1 MKRIFVALLYIL
13 SGICVYLGVSGI
25 AASAEEA
32 ADYTALGLQ
41 NEAVYTLKSDGSPFY
56 ISFGRQEG
64 RSSGEVARVS
74 WVMSEI
80 KTEADGTEKASFGTF
95 CSSKAEIASGW
106 GQDKAAADEEDVAY
120 ISVENNFYNLIVY
133 KDGASSAADYIVRS
147 GIYDYDQKS
156 MGNYSDG
163 ADSRYGFYFSGVKVE
178 MTFLVTFVFA
188 SDFTLYYSEG
198 VTVTECA
205 DKMNPPPEVVF
216 ENASPVLN
224 ASPYELLRHPIYN
237 KKICFIPF
245 MINVSDSETLVYYFD
260 EVTLNGEN
268 YDSAVKRDGSAYYL
282 VCALT
287 SEDKLVVSCGSR
299 IISFDEAEI
308 YDLIDVS
315 EKKSITFSEL
325 RRDDLVIGNIPN
337 RPNTA
342 FRFKYIT
349 PSASSWSG
357 GEINKFGIW
366 TSNDSIWSN
375 FGYIVT
381 FYNNTVRILS
391 GEEVEYA
398 SGSNINVKPN
408 NTIETVIGL
417 KKGYDEKGNY
427 IFNRIYVEVNGAEV
441 VHYDDYVRSTLGSA
455 IVGPYLDSA
464 AGKCTIEN
472 AYDVYELADASRAEG
487 ITAGFARY
495 VKSGGNAVVCFAES
509 EGRRLSFVKLNG
521 EDVTDRLAESGGVKI
536 LTIEGISEDC
546 ELSYGAEVAF
556 CAVRV
561 EETAG
566 VSPEYPSIVKYKGRA
581 EILFTLKKGLVLSSV
596 TVNGEDFTDGLNV
609 ENGVWRLMVPEVK
622 EDMVV
627 APTTEEKSFSL
638 SVEKA
643 DNAAVTLVT
652 ENVRAGTD
660 GAFTVS
666 PSEGYKIS
674 AVYANGEIMENTD
687 GVYYVEFVY
696 DDVRIKVET
705 IRYEEFVVPGGS
717 VKKGGPGTGLIVG
730 VTAGCIA
737 AAGAV
742 AAVVI
747 VIKKRRN

>member
-1 MKRIFVALLYIL
+1 MKKIVGALLCMAL
-13 SGICVYLGVSGI
+13 CVCVYLGLGYVSVSG
-25 AASAEEA
+25 EEHA
-32 ADYTALGLQ
+32 GYTAVALE
-41 NEAVYTLKSDGSPFY
+41 NEAVYTVKSDGAPFY
-56 ISFGRQEG
+56 FSFGRQDG
-64 RSSGEVARVS
+64 RASGEVARVS

-80 KTEADGTEKASFGTF
+80 KTETDETGKASFGTF
-95 CSSKAEIASGW
+95 CSSKEEIASGY
-106 GQDKAAADEEDVAY
+106 GQDKAVADEEDIAY
-120 ISVENNFYNLIVY
+120 ISVKNNFYNLIVY
-133 KDGASSAADYIVRS
+133 KNGPNSEANYIVRS

-156 MGNYSDG
+156 LGNYSDG
-163 ADSRYGFYFSGVKVE
+163 ADSRYGFYFTGVKVE

-198 VTVTECA
+198 VTVTEYA
-205 DKMNPPPEVVF
+205 EKMNPSPEVVF
-216 ENASPVLN
+216 ENASPVTA
-224 ASPYELLRHPIYN
+224 ASQYELLRHPIYN
-237 KKICFIPF
+237 EKVCFIPF
-245 MINVSDSETLVYYFD
+245 EIERSESETEVYYF
-260 EVTLNGEN
+260 EGITLNGEKLN
-268 YDSAVKRDGSAYYL
+268 SSIKKDGGVYYV
-282 VCALT
+282 VCELN
-287 SEDKLVVSCGSR
+287 SEDKLVVSCKSR
-299 IISFDEAEI
+299 SVSFDAAEV

-315 EKKSITFSEL
+315 GRKSITFSEL
-325 RRDDLVIGNIPN
+325 KRGNVGIGNIPN

-342 FRFKYIT
+342 FRFKYLT
-349 PSASSWSG
+349 PKFTSWSG
-357 GEINKFGIW
+357 SEINKFGIW
-366 TSNDSIWSN
+366 TSNKSIWSN

-398 SGSNINVKPN
+398 SGNNANVKPN
-408 NTIETVIGL
+408 STIEVEIGL

-427 IFNRIYVEVNGAEV
+427 IFNRIYVKVNGAEV
-441 VHYDDYVRSTLGSA
+441 VYYDDYVRSTLGSA

-472 AYDVYELADASRAEG
+472 AYDVYELVDASHAEG

-495 VKSGGNAVVCFAES
+495 VKAGGNAVVCFAES

-521 EDVTDRLAESGGVKI
+521 EDVTDRLAESGGVKT

-546 ELSYGAEVAF
+546 ELSYGAEAAF

-566 VSPEYPSIVKYKGRA
+566 VSPEYSSIVKYKGRA

-596 TVNGEDFTDGLNV
+596 TVNGEDFTAGLNV
-609 ENGVWRLMVPEVK
+609 ENGVWRLVVPEVK

-627 APTTEEKSFSL
+627 MPTTEEKSFSL

-643 DNAAVTLVT
+643 DNAAVTPVT
-652 ENVRAGTD
+652 ESVRAGTD

-687 GVYYVEFVY
+687 GVYYVQSVY
-696 DDVRIKVET
+696 ADVRIEVESV
-705 IRYEEFVVPGGS
+705 RYEEFVVSGEDLE
-717 VKKGGPGTGLIVG
+717 KGGPNVG
-730 VTAGCIA
+730 FIIGITAGCIA
-737 AAGAV
+737 AVGAV
-742 AAVVI
+742 AAIVI
-747 VIKKRRN
+747 VIKKRRS